1 MTLREENMLERF
13 RKKSAVQQRETDCIY
28 PGFVIKSYY
37 SYMLIKVPYG
47 RLKNISNLYGG
58 CMLQNIISGEYSSML
73 ALCGILFAF
82 LATVTATAKLC
93 QYLPKDA
100 GREFAHDGKLSAGKP
115 RGAGIIFVLAF
126 VASALFFVPMKA
138 ELAIYLILTVIC
150 MLTGFLDDA
159 SKKPWGE
166 WKKGILDL
174 CVAILVAMTFLHY
187 NDNTIELALFHHTQL
202 VIPRLV
208 FGALIVVLVWVSVN
222 VTNCADGVDGLSGT
236 LTIITIMT
244 IYLVDRILGRGED
257 FSYLILLFAA
267 CILGYLWYNATPS
280 RLLMGDA
287 GSRAMGL
294 FISLAVLKTG
304 SPVLYIPIALVLILD
319 GGLGLIKV
327 GLIRAFGIHIMTKI
341 RTPLHDQVRKVW
353 GWSNTQTVFRFAII
367 QIILAVAVVYGI
379 GL

>member
-1 MTLREENMLERF
+1 MFHSIVSE
-13 RKKSAVQQRETDCIY
+13 
-28 PGFVIKSYY
+28 
-37 SYMLIKVPYG
+37 
-47 RLKNISNLYGG
+47 
-58 CMLQNIISGEYSSML
+58 EYSSLL
-73 ALCGILFAF
+73 ALGGILFAF
-82 LATVTATAKLC
+82 VATVTAIAKLGR
-93 QYLPKDA
+93 YLPKDA

-126 VASALFFVPMKA
+126 VASAVLFVPMTA
-138 ELAIYLILTVIC
+138 ELSIYLILTVIC
-150 MLTGFLDDA
+150 MATGFLDDA
-159 SKKPWGE
+159 SEKPWGE
-166 WKKGILDL
+166 LKKGILDL

-187 NDNTIELALFHHTQL
+187 NDNAIQLALFHHMRL
-202 VIPRLV
+202 VIPKVV
-208 FGALIVVLVWVSVN
+208 FAVLIVVLVWVSVN

-244 IYLVDRILGRGED
+244 IYVVDRVLGTGED
-257 FSYLILLFAA
+257 FSFLILLFAA

-294 FISLAVLKTG
+294 FISIAILKSG
-304 SPVLYIPIALVLILD
+304 SPVLYIPVALVLILD

-327 GLIRAFGIHIMTKI
+327 GLIRAFNIRIMTKI